1 MQVECRGNMFTMPR
15 RRRFRPRIDCEAI
28 LGKLSSYFSL
38 YHYIIILPPSLRGLR
53 ISTILPIPPFEK
65 RGFVVG
71 LSAYL
76 TFKVSLLCIYLG
88 ALFKSIFFVR
98 QISIMIGRKET
109 IMRCEWFTSSV
120 IFCKMEKNLLLL
132 CGVCVA
138 SERCVRYELLDLTYK
153 YSH

>member
-15 RRRFRPRIDCEAI
+15 RRRFKPRKDCEAI
-28 LGKLSSYFSL
+28 LGKLSSYTSL
-38 YHYIIILPPSLRGLR
+38 YHCIYNPSK
-53 ISTILPIPPFEK
+53 PPFEK
-65 RGFVVG
+65 GGFVVS

>member
-15 RRRFRPRIDCEAI
+15 RRRFKPRKDCEAI
-28 LGKLSSYFSL
+28 LGKLSSYSSL
-38 YHYIIILPPSLRGLR
+38 NHYFYNPSK
-53 ISTILPIPPFEK
+53 PPFEK
-65 RGFVVG
+65 GGFVVS

-76 TFKVSLLCIYLG
+76 TFKVNLLCIYLG

-120 IFCKMEKNLLLL
+120 IFCIMEKNLLLL

>member
-15 RRRFRPRIDCEAI
+15 RRRFKPRKDCEAI
-28 LGKLSSYFSL
+28 LGKLSSYSSL
-38 YHYIIILPPSLRGLR
+38 YHYFYNPSKPLRLKR
-53 ISTILPIPPFEK
+53 
-65 RGFVVG
+65 RGFVVS

-76 TFKVSLLCIYLG
+76 TFKVNLLCIYLG
-88 ALFKSIFFVR
+88 ALFQSIFFVR
-98 QISIMIGRKET
+98 QISIVIGRKET

-120 IFCKMEKNLLLL
+120 IFCIMEKNLLLL

>member
-15 RRRFRPRIDCEAI
+15 RRRFKPRIDCEAI
-28 LGKLSSYFSL
+28 LGKLSSYSSL
-38 YHYIIILPPSLRGLR
+38 YHCIYNPPQ
-53 ISTILPIPPFEK
+53 PPPFEK
-65 RGFVVG
+65 EGLVVS

-76 TFKVSLLCIYLG
+76 TFKVNLLCIYLG

-109 IMRCEWFTSSV
+109 IMRCVWYTSSV